1 VYATHKIK
9 VAGATLTVGLLL
21 VVAFAGPGQAS
32 STTPKGL
39 TAQELQAV
47 QARSEAWNRFY
58 RLGKTQELQALQA
71 RSDAWNRY
79 YDLGAYSTS
88 GRTAEEL
95 RSQAMNRYY
104 HLGADSLAVQTAEKR
119 RAQELNRYYH
129 VGQYAV
135 IRVPSRFVWSD
146 AGIGAGTMLGVLLVG
161 GGLAVAVRRRITG
174 KTSFQSTT

>member
-47 QARSEAWNRFY
+47 
-58 RLGKTQELQALQA
+58 QA